1 MESNG
6 AAKKSRVQRSE
17 ADWKTVLARYDE
29 SGQTRA
35 AFCRREGLPAS
46 SFILWERK
54 LRRTARRSEFVDVT
68 PAPQPTA
75 RWSVEFQFPDGTT
88 ARVRG

>member
-1 MESNG
+1 MESSV

-17 ADWKTVLARYDE
+17 SDWRAIVARYDA
-29 SGQTRA
+29 SGQGRA

-46 SFILWERK
+46 TFILWERK
-54 LRRTARRSEFVDVT
+54 LRRRDRSPAFVDVT
-68 PAPQPTA
+68 PAPTVS
-75 RWSVEFQFPDGTT
+75 RWTVEFQFPDGAT